1 VPELRKDPITSRWV
15 IIAANRAARPNEFL
29 AAPPRRVAKVCPFC
43 RGQENQTPAA
53 VATYPGIRS
62 GRSAADW
69 QVRVVP
75 NLFPALTSDRRF
87 VLEQNGL
94 FETGPDVGIHEV
106 IIESP
111 HHLVSMCDQCDEEV
125 ALVLGVYRDR
135 LIAASGRPNVVHA
148 IVFKNVGVAAGASL
162 EHTHSQLLALPV
174 VPATVAEEE
183 CGAQQYYQQHDRC
196 IYCDLIEQE
205 QRAESRVVG
214 RSAHFVALCPFASR
228 FAMETWILPAEHSSH
243 FEQTRDAQ
251 LVELAQMVRQCLL
264 RLQVALAGVA
274 YNFVIH
280 SAPFDTAALGHYHWH
295 IEILP
300 RIANAAGF
308 EWGTGFHINSI
319 PPEQAARTL
328 RTVDLS
334 CFIPTGEDVSTR
346 KTS

>member
-1 VPELRKDPITSRWV
+1 MPELRKVPITSRWV

-43 RGQENQTPAA
+43 KGQEDQTPAA
-53 VATYPGIRS
+53 VATYPGS
-62 GRSAADW
+62 GSSRLADDW

-75 NLFPALTSDRRF
+75 NLFPALGSDRRF
-87 VLEQNGL
+87 VLEKNGL
-94 FETGPDVGIHEV
+94 FELGPDVGIHEV

-111 HHLVSMCDQCDEEV
+111 QHVVSMSDQRDDEV

-148 IVFKNVGVAAGASL
+148 TVFKNVGVAAGASL
-162 EHTHSQLLALPV
+162 EHTHSQLVALPM
-174 VPATVAEEE
+174 VPATILEEQ
-183 CGAQQYYQQHDRC
+183 CGAQHYYQQHDRC
-196 IYCDLIEQE
+196 IYCDMIEQE
-205 QRAESRVVG
+205 QRAESRVVR

-228 FAMETWILPAEHSSH
+228 FALETWILPAEHSSH

-264 RLQVALAGVA
+264 RLQVALDGAA
-274 YNFVIH
+274 YNFIIH
-280 SAPFDTAALGHYHWH
+280 SAPFDTAVLRHYHWH

-328 RTVDLS
+328 RTVDPS
-334 CFIPTGEDVSTR
+334 CLIPKAEDVLNR